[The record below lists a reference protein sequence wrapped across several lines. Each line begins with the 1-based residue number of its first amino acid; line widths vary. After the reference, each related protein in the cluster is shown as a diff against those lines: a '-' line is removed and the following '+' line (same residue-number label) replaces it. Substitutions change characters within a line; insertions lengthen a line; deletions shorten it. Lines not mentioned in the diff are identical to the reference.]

1 MKGQQ
6 RTTQNIMHALRFD
19 LNEWRSKLRH
29 HGWKDESSIKKH
41 ALYSNV
47 GSNVFGTIYTMASEL
62 DKQKR
67 QRIKIFISSFV
78 LFGFTYYGHNITLQ
92 RLKVLERGT
101 TIETEVTKTTSKR
114 TNKTFHVILDNQE
127 RDGGENFG
135 RYKDVNVGDEIMI
148 KYLPDVKYVVAEGVT
163 GYRNMV
169 IFQYLAFGTSFILLL
184 LPLIYPML
192 SKWKPKIFKW
202 S

>member
-1 MKGQQ
+1 
-6 RTTQNIMHALRFD
+6 
-19 LNEWRSKLRH
+19 
-29 HGWKDESSIKKH
+29 
-41 ALYSNV
+41 
-47 GSNVFGTIYTMASEL
+47 MASEL

-114 TNKTFHVILDNQE
+114 TNKTFYVILDNQE